1 MESLFLTEMT
11 VQEIIIKWDLNRA
24 FLAKKIEMSRGTFNN
39 KLSPKHTTKFTP
51 QELIKLRDIIV
62 EMGVDIDGMD
72 AISFEDTFKEIL
84 K

>member
-1 MESLFLTEMT
+1 MT

-24 FLAKKIEMSRGTFNN
+24 FLASKIGMKRGTFNN
-39 KLSPKHTTKFTP
+39 KLSPKHSTQFTP
-51 QELIKLRDIIV
+51 QELIQLRDIVV

-72 AISFEDTFKEIL
+72 AVNFDDTMKQIL

>member
-1 MESLFLTEMT
+1 MT

-24 FLAKKIEMSRGTFNN
+24 FLASKIGMKRGTFNN
-39 KLSPKHTTKFTP
+39 KLSPKHSTAFSP

-62 EMGVDIDGMD
+62 EMGVDIEGMD
-72 AISFEDTFKEIL
+72 AVSFDDMMKEIL

>member
-1 MESLFLTEMT
+1 MT

-24 FLAKKIEMSRGTFNN
+24 FLASKIGMKRGTFNN
-39 KLSPKHTTKFTP
+39 KLSPKHNTQFAP

-62 EMGVDIDGMD
+62 EMGVDIDGIEAVD
-72 AISFEDTFKEIL
+72 FEDTMKEIL